1 MIDAPTTLI
10 GVSGSRSPPPMEC
23 TSAPILVGIFAS
35 DLPSST
41 ARSPVNAT
49 VPGTAVNGLYCVY
62 LTGPNSAAETPTAAT
77 VEGASAVSDVQRWVL
92 VTSTMVEILVV
103 VPP

>member
-49 VPGTAVNGLYCVY
+49 VPGIAVTGLYCVY
-62 LTGPNSAAETPTAAT
+62 STGPKSAAATPTAPT
-77 VEGASAVSDVQRWVL
+77 VVGAVAASLDV
-92 VTSTMVEILVV
+92 
-103 VPP
+103 